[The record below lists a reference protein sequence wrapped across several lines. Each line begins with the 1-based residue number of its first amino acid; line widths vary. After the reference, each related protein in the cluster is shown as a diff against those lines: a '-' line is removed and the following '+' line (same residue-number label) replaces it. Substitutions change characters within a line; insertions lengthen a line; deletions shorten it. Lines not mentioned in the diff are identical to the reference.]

1 MSKAVRTISVTILAL
16 AFAGLAAAQAVG
28 NPGGSQPAPRRPA
41 QAADDKEPLDHP
53 NWLSPFVATPA
64 RVVDAALEL
73 AGAGG
78 NDVVYDLGSG
88 DGRIILAAAQ
98 KFRAKAVGI
107 EWNQALCQET
117 SLEIQRLGL
126 EDQVKI
132 IQGDI
137 FAQDLSAASV
147 VTGYLMPKAWERL
160 GPILKRQLRQ
170 GTRVISIND
179 PIQGWPVEEM
189 KRLGEEPEGF
199 AWTLYLY
206 RVR

>member
-1 MSKAVRTISVTILAL
+1 MSRVVRTISLGILVL
-16 AFAGLAAAQAVG
+16 AIAGLATAQVVG
-28 NPGGSQPAPRRPA
+28 NLGGSQPTPNRSA
-41 QAADDKEPLDHP
+41 QTADDREPLDHP

-73 AGAGG
+73 AGADG

-98 KFRAKAVGI
+98 RFRAKAVGI
-107 EWNQALCQET
+107 EWNQELCEKT
-117 SLEIQRLGL
+117 SLAIQQLGL
-126 EDQVKI
+126 EGKVKM

-137 FAQDLSAASV
+137 FAQDLSPASV

-160 GPILKRQLRQ
+160 GPILEKQLKQ

-179 PIQGWPVEEM
+179 PIPGWPIEEM
-189 KRLGEEPEGF
+189 KRLGAGPEGF
-199 AWTLYLY
+199 TWKLYLY

>member
-1 MSKAVRTISVTILAL
+1 MRAICV
-16 AFAGLAAAQAVG
+16 GLLMLLLGGPVAAQTL
-28 NPGGSQPAPRRPA
+28 PRTGGPRPAPSA
-41 QAADDKEPLDHP
+41 EADDDTEPLDHP
-53 NWLSPFVATPA
+53 NWLSPFVGTPA

-88 DGRIILAAAQ
+88 DGRIILAAARRFQ
-98 KFRAKAVGI
+98 ARAVGI
-107 EWNQALCQET
+107 EWNRELCEKT
-117 SLEIQRLGL
+117 SLAIQQLGL
-126 EDQVKI
+126 AGRVKV

-137 FAQDLSAASV
+137 FAQDLSPATV

-160 GPILKRQLRQ
+160 GPILDRHLQK
-170 GTRVISIND
+170 GARVVSIND
-179 PIQGWPVEEM
+179 PIPGWPVVEM

-199 AWTLYLY
+199 SWKLYLY